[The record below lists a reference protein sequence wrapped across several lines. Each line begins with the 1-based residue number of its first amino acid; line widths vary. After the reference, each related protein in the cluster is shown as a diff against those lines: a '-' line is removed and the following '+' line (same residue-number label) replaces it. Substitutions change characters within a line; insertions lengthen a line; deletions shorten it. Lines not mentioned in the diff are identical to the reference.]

1 MRKAKNNGAKSDMN
15 TEVKSANKFLDVL
28 KWLLAIA
35 FLSAA
40 VVGNYWF
47 ADQLAFIYRILIV
60 VALMLVAVGFA
71 AITEHGVRFRTLLR
85 EANVERRKVVWPTR
99 PETVQTTLIVVAVVF
114 LMAMILWGLD
124 SILGFLVSLLIG

>member
-1 MRKAKNNGAKSDMN
+1 MN
-15 TEVKSANKFLDVL
+15 TEVKSTNKFLDVL

-40 VVGNYWF
+40 VLGNYWF
-47 ADQLAFIYRILIV
+47 AEQLAFLYRVLIV

-124 SILGFLVSLLIG
+124 SVLGFLVSLLIG

>member
-1 MRKAKNNGAKSDMN
+1 MKSDMN
-15 TEVKSANKFLDVL
+15 TQVKSTNKVLDIF
-28 KWLLAIA
+28 KWLLAVV

-47 ADQLAFIYRILIV
+47 ADQIAFIYRVLIV
-60 VALMLVAVGFA
+60 VVLMLFAVFFA
-71 AITEHGVRFRTLLR
+71 ATTDIGVRFRALLHD
-85 EANVERRKVVWPTR
+85 ANVERRKVVWPTR

-124 SILGFLVSLLIG
+124 SLLGFLISLLIG